1 MANRYIPLFLKHAPK
16 ARVRDFAVL
25 AGLEATTRS
34 LLLIVA
40 PLTVYDALQDSE
52 QFSAIYFAVGIVS
65 LIWGLMVPWGTR
77 FIPRRWMYSLGCCLY
92 VIGHA
97 LGGSG
102 IAALVPLC
110 ALFLA
115 MATATTFVCL
125 NAYVLDYIE
134 RQNLGRV
141 QSMQMFFAAIPWCTG
156 PLTGVWLREV
166 WQPLPFIVAATGAV
180 VLLATF
186 WILRLGNGKQIARAK
201 GPAANPLAYLARF
214 ATQPRL
220 LAGWTFAV
228 IRSCGW
234 WTYIL
239 YLPVFCIE
247 NGLGDKLGATA
258 VSISNS
264 LLFGAPIV
272 FALSR
277 KMGVRRSLRIAFAS
291 GGGLWALAAA
301 FSGVP
306 VMTVAAVM
314 LASILLVVLDVIGGL
329 PFMMA
334 VRPSERT
341 EMSAVYS
348 SFRDVSGILTPGFAW
363 LVLQVAPLPGVFAVM
378 AVLMGACFLI
388 AGALHPRLGVVRPS
402 RGGAIADA

>member
-1 MANRYIPLFLKHAPK
+1 MARYIPLFLKHAPK

-52 QFSAIYFAVGIVS
+52 KFSAIYFVVGIVS
-65 LIWGLMVPWGTR
+65 LGWGLMVPWGTR
-77 FIPRRWMYSLGCCLY
+77 FIPRRWMYSLGCGLY
-92 VIGHA
+92 MIGHL

-125 NAYVLDYIE
+125 NAYILDFIE

-156 PLTGVWLREV
+156 PLTGVWLREI
-166 WQPLPFIVAATGAV
+166 WQPLPFIVAGVGAA
-180 VLLATF
+180 VLLAVF
-186 WILRLGNGKQIARAK
+186 WVLRLGNGKQVARAK
-201 GPAANPLAYLARF
+201 GPAAFPLAYLARF
-214 ATQPRL
+214 AVQPRL
-220 LAGWTFAV
+220 LAGWSFAV

-234 WTYIL
+234 WTYFL

-247 NGLGDKLGATA
+247 NGLGDKVGATA
-258 VSISNS
+258 VSISNAF
-264 LLFGAPIV
+264 LFTAPII
-272 FALSR
+272 FAFSR
-277 KMGVRRSLRIAFAS
+277 KLGVRRSLRLSFAL
-291 GGGLWALAAA
+291 GGGFWAAA
-301 FSGVP
+301 AALSGAP
-306 VMTVAAVM
+306 VMSVASVM
-314 LASILLVVLDVIGGL
+314 LASVFLVVLDVIGGL

-378 AVLMGACFLI
+378 AVLMAICFLI

-402 RGGAIADA
+402 RGGLVQEP